1 MRSWKENFGSFFT
14 NSCDW
19 DSKKTIEIIRKDGMT
34 GEEMVRQAIALA
46 KQYNCSIVKPVE
58 YVPEIVGGKVIFT
71 VECHTLTYRYF
82 YEHGKTYTL
91 HSSEV
96 RRATSI
102 NTRRSSEQGGAYIRA
117 TKNSS
122 GSPTTGTGRFCTIL
136 HYARH
141 GRPQADRQETS
152 AMSMRHFLMAG
163 IAGLYVRH
171 RHPALRRH
179 DT

>member
-96 RRATSI
+96 RESDLQKYEAKSWMKRI
-102 NTRRSSEQGGAYIRA
+102 
-117 TKNSS
+117 
-122 GSPTTGTGRFCTIL
+122 CV
-136 HYARH
+136 
-141 GRPQADRQETS
+141 
-152 AMSMRHFLMAG
+152 
-163 IAGLYVRH
+163 YV
-171 RHPALRRH
+171 
-179 DT
+179 

>member
-34 GEEMVRQAIALA
+34 GEEMVRKAIALV

-58 YVPEIVGGKVIFT
+58 YVPEIVGGKVTFT

-91 HSSEV
+91 HGSEV
-96 RRATSI
+96 RECDLQKYEAQFG
-102 NTRRSSEQGGAYIRA
+102 TRRCIHKGYKKTVLVHRQLERAGSVLSFTTQGTEGGQQTDWKRLL
-117 TKNSS
+117 
-122 GSPTTGTGRFCTIL
+122 CL
-136 HYARH
+136 
-141 GRPQADRQETS
+141 
-152 AMSMRHFLMAG
+152 
-163 IAGLYVRH
+163 
-171 RHPALRRH
+171 
-179 DT
+179 

>member
-58 YVPEIVGGKVIFT
+58 YVPEIVGGKVTFI

-82 YEHGKTYTL
+82 YSGGNTCHLHSAEVKDTDIEKYVQKFGTKKCIDKSFKQKFWYSDNWNGTVHEFNTL
-91 HSSEV
+91 KAAIEAASSEV
-96 RRATSI
+96 G
-102 NTRRSSEQGGAYIRA
+102 NTVTIYRNRPYGRGSEIVCFAEA
-117 TKNSS
+117 S
-122 GSPTTGTGRFCTIL
+122 GF
-136 HYARH
+136 
-141 GRPQADRQETS
+141 
-152 AMSMRHFLMAG
+152 
-163 IAGLYVRH
+163 V
-171 RHPALRRH
+171 PA
-179 DT
+179 